1 MTSQSDGSSDGEPA
15 LCVVCDGTGEIG
27 YQIPLIDDGV
37 LFWLCSAYK
46 ERLIE
51 AESTQ
56 STIDDVLSDDLNRL
70 DG

>member
-1 MTSQSDGSSDGEPA
+1 MLSVQG
-15 LCVVCDGTGEIG
+15 
-27 YQIPLIDDGV
+27 
-37 LFWLCSAYK
+37 